1 MTCLSDIDLA
11 TLHKSRLEERLNY
24 KLAWGGATTN
34 RLSAY
39 QQHHHHTV
47 QQQHARMN
55 SFQASPKATARPR
68 NAAQKQKQQQKSTK
82 TQQQQQ
88 SVNQQQQQTQHML
101 DNDLSSMTRSSPQRN
116 APKSSTCVTDD
127 LLNGNCVELGDKLQH
142 LNLHFDD
149 DSVNNG
155 HPKVQHKSRKSC
167 AGNGRSS
174 SSRLLNDD
182 PNCNYFTATTRRRR
196 SGTWP

>member
-39 QQHHHHTV
+39 QQHHHHHTIQ
-47 QQQHARMN
+47 QQQHACMN
-55 SFQASPKATARPR
+55 TFQAAPKATARSR

-82 TQQQQQ
+82 TTQQQRGD
-88 SVNQQQQQTQHML
+88 QQQQQTQQTL
-101 DNDLSSMTRSSPQRN
+101 DSGLSALTRSSPERN
-116 APKSSTCVTDD
+116 TRNSSKSVTDD
-127 LLNGNCVELGDKLQH
+127 LLNGNCVELTDKLQH

-149 DSVNNG
+149 DLLDNG

-167 AGNGRSS
+167 AGDGRL
-174 SSRLLNDD
+174 SSRLLDD
-182 PNCNYFTATTRRRR
+182 DRNCNYFTATTRRRR